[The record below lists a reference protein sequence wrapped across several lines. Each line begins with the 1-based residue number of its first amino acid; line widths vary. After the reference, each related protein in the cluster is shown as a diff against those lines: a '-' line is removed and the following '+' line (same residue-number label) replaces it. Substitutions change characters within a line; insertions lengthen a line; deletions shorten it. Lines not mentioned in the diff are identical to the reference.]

1 MTQVT
6 LPSRSRTQLTS
17 WMRCLLCFVGGYNIL
32 AGIGMMVFYHEGFRF
47 LDVPKPELMLPL
59 QLVGVMVGLFG
70 VGYWMVAW
78 NPVENRNV
86 LTLGF
91 FSKFLGSILG
101 IAYVAVG
108 KLPLLFLPIL
118 FFADIVYLVPFL
130 VIMHHLY
137 SLARECRQRVRERL
151 EGTQIP
157 ARAVGAGPAR

>member
-1 MTQVT
+1 MSHDTKPRPGAAVP
-6 LPSRSRTQLTS
+6 LAP
-17 WMRCLLCFVGGYNIL
+17 WMRYLLWFVGGYNIL

-47 LDVPKPELMLPL
+47 LNVDKPTLMLPL

-70 VGYWMVAW
+70 AGYWLVAW

-101 IAYVAVG
+101 VTYVAIG
-108 KLPLLFLPIL
+108 KLPAAFLPIL

-130 VIMHHLY
+130 LIMRRLY
-137 SLARECRQRVRERL
+137 ALARQNREL
-151 EGTQIP
+151 VAAPSGTS
-157 ARAVGAGPAR
+157 ASRAA